1 MLGEKRRMADRMAR
15 VREFPLIQA
24 ALKARFARNFPT
36 QRCVGC
42 LAGDYASF
50 AAAAASAPQSM
61 PVGYDLAPAADLYPD
76 RMVRVLL
83 KDYPALLWLSRAMP
97 TTTRLFDIGGHVGL
111 MYYSYR
117 KYLTFRD
124 DFAWTVCDVPSTVD
138 AGIALARDRGES
150 RLRFTTKLDDAAG
163 SDVILATGSLQY
175 IERPISDLLSSLPML
190 PAHLLINETPTHASR
205 EIITLQ
211 NIGVAICP
219 YRIARHGA
227 LVASITSLGYE
238 LVDSW
243 EDPVRRTQIP
253 YVTGPQEIAYSGFY
267 FRRA

>member
-1 MLGEKRRMADRMAR
+1 MANTLDR
-15 VREFPLIQA
+15 VREFPLIRA
-24 ALKARFARNFPT
+24 ALKARFVRNFPT
-36 QRCVGC
+36 QRCVGS
-42 LAGDYASF
+42 LAGEYASF
-50 AAAAASAPQSM
+50 AAAAASAPKSI
-61 PVGYDLAPAADLYPD
+61 PTGYDLAPAANLYPD

-83 KDYPALLWLSRAMP
+83 KDYPALLWLSRALP
-97 TTTRLFDIGGHVGL
+97 KTSRLFDIGGHVGL

-138 AGIALARDRGES
+138 AGIALARARGES
-150 RLRFTTKLDDAAG
+150 RLNFTTRLDDAAG

-175 IERPISDLLSSLPML
+175 IERPISNLLASLPSL
-190 PAHLLINETPTHASR
+190 PSHVLINETPTHASR

-253 YVTGPQEIAYSGFY
+253 YVTSHQEITYAGFY
-267 FRRA
+267 FRLA

>member
-1 MLGEKRRMADRMAR
+1 MDLRMAG
-15 VREFPLIQA
+15 VRDMPLIRS
-24 ALKARFARNFPT
+24 ALKARFVRDFPT
-36 QRCVGC
+36 ARGVGC
-42 LAGDYASF
+42 LAGEYASF
-50 AAAAASAPQSM
+50 AAAAASAPKAM
-61 PVGYDLAPAADLYPD
+61 PLGYDLAPAADLYPD

-83 KDYPALLWLSRAMP
+83 KDYAALLWLSRVMP
-97 TTTRLFDIGGHVGL
+97 DTRRLFDIGGHVGL

-117 KYLTFRD
+117 KYLMFRD

-138 AGIALARDRGES
+138 AGIALARDRGEA
-150 RLRFTTKLDDAAG
+150 RLSFTTQLDDAAG

-175 IERPISDLLSSLPML
+175 IERSISDLLASLPVL

-219 YRIARHGA
+219 YRIARYGA
-227 LVASITSLGYE
+227 LVASITRLGYE
-238 LVDSW
+238 QVDSW
-243 EDPVRRTQIP
+243 EDPMRRTQIP
-253 YVTGPQEIAYSGFY
+253 YVTGAQEIAYSGFY